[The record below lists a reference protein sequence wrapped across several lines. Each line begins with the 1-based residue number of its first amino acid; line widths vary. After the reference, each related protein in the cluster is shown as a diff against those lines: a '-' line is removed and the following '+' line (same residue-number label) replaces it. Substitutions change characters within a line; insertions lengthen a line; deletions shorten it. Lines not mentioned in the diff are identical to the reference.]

1 MKKRT
6 RKNGRPIQHAQWIE
20 ITRENGKTVST
31 PYPPNAEFERLMLD
45 MDPKPDLLY
54 RYLNFIHGVPTE
66 YNWIDPTDDNFRV
79 YGGLF
84 LQRVLPSDWPY
95 IRLMESLTPGHHVL
109 SAPNPQP
116 RPAAWGP
123 CPCPRCTAERE
134 TGSPSRFRNAPVLY
148 P

>member
-6 RKNGRPIQHAQWIE
+6 RRNGRPIQHEQWIE
-20 ITRENGKTVST
+20 ITVENGKTVST
-31 PYPPNAEFERLMLD
+31 FYPPNDEFEKLMRE
-45 MDPKPDLLY
+45 MDPKPDLIY
-54 RYLNFIHGVPTE
+54 RRMNFVHGVPVE
-66 YNWIDPTDDNFRV
+66 YAWLEPSPEVRL

-84 LQRVLPSDWPY
+84 LQRVLPSEWPY
-95 IRLMESLTPGHHVL
+95 VRLLESLAPGHHVV

-123 CPCPRCTAERE
+123 CPCPACTEERE
-134 TGSPSRFRNAPVLY
+134 TGQPSRYRNAPALF